1 MIELAAVCL
10 AANIYFEA
18 RGEPI
23 SGQMAV
29 AHVTLKRAKGDTNQV
44 CNQVLRHKQFSW
56 LNGKVSSKQGVMLA
70 AFAQPTNQKAW
81 RKAYGVAYKVLKKKT
96 WDNTGGATHYH
107 AKSVKPK
114 WAHGMKVTAVI
125 GDHIFYKRI
134 V

>member
-29 AHVTLKRAKGDTNQV
+29 AHVTLLRANRDTNQV

-56 LNGKVSSKQGVMLA
+56 LNGKVSKNQGVMLA
-70 AFAQPTNQKAW
+70 AFSKPTNQVAW
-81 RKAYGVAYKVLKKKT
+81 QKAYKVANKVLRKKS

-114 WAHGMKVTAVI
+114 WAKSMRVTAVI
-125 GDHIFYKRI
+125 GNHIFYRKI
-134 V
+134 A